1 MTNEQKGSSQT
12 ERRGWSRK
20 NKRINLRLPVR
31 IEVPMEMGRT
41 RVLDSHTVVVS
52 HAGATLDL
60 AEPIPAGIG
69 LQVSPPFGGTILA
82 EVNGSWLDHAT
93 GRYRVSIR
101 LIDPTSW
108 TSPERFSAS
117 CTTTQEPAGL
127 CVSPGV
133 SQMLAEYAAFISETA
148 GEQITPEVAAEH
160 ILEQAFF
167 ADRKFQDWF
176 ASKIMEDLTAWEE
189 SFVLR
194 EG

>member
-1 MTNEQKGSSQT
+1 MTNEQKGSGQT
-12 ERRGWSRK
+12 ERRVWTRK
-20 NKRINLRLPVR
+20 NKRINLRVPIR
-31 IEVPMEMGRT
+31 IEVPLEMGRT
-41 RVLDSHTVVVS
+41 RVIDAHTVVVS

-60 AEPIPAGIG
+60 AEPIPAGLG

-82 EVNGSWLDHAT
+82 EVNGSWLDHTT

-117 CTTTQEPAGL
+117 SSPTQESAGL
-127 CVSPGV
+127 SLSPGV
-133 SQMLAEYAAFISETA
+133 SQMLAEYAAFLSETV
-148 GEQITPEVAAEH
+148 GEQTTPEATAER

-176 ASKIMEDLTAWEE
+176 ASKIMEDLSAWEE

>member
-1 MTNEQKGSSQT
+1 MTNEQKGKGQT
-12 ERRGWSRK
+12 ERRGWTRK
-20 NKRINLRLPVR
+20 NKRINLRLPIRV
-31 IEVPMEMGRT
+31 ELPTESGRA
-41 RVLDSHTVVVS
+41 RVIDAHTVVVS

-60 AEPIPAGIG
+60 LEPIPSGTG

-82 EVNGSWLDHAT
+82 EVNSSWLDPAS
-93 GRYRVSIR
+93 GRYRASIR

-117 CTTTQEPAGL
+117 SAGHEPAGL
-127 CVSPGV
+127 SVSPGV
-133 SQMLAEYAAFISETA
+133 SQMLSEYAAYLSEMA
-148 GEQITPEVAAEH
+148 GEQTTPEAAAER

-167 ADRKFQDWF
+167 ADQKFQDWF
-176 ASKIMEDLTAWEE
+176 ASKIMEDLSAWEE